1 MTERG
6 RRRLPAVLAQVFA
19 PIVAVPFVM
28 HAGWPWP
35 VLVPAAFFVGTLGWF
50 VGTGL
55 GHALARWL
63 RRVSYAPPGR
73 AVYPLLTLPPQ
84 EGAEAGGKGRSLARL
99 RQAGHPVPD
108 GFVVLARAFGGATGD
123 ALSDEAAR
131 EVDAALRKLTRRH
144 ADATFAVR
152 SSGLV
157 EDSAAASYA
166 GAFETELRVPA
177 DEVDSAVVRVRRSRH
192 AARVGAYAAAVGEP
206 SGDTSVPS
214 GRASPTSATNLA
226 GPAEARRDTGS
237 SSVPASPSA
246 STGSGQPGERA
257 EPSAPDAAVVVQ
269 RMIEPEHAGVL
280 FTANPL
286 TGDLRTMVGNVVAG
300 VGESLVAGDVSA
312 PEFTFDRP
320 DGRYE
325 GPDGLRPVARRLH
338 TEAHAVENTF
348 DGAVQDIEWA
358 SIGTRV
364 WILQARPVTT
374 MTGRNPR
381 TAERNDSLAGACLW
395 SATNLTEANPE
406 PQTPLTISLKTYLQD
421 HGGPSIKVKGREM
434 AGYIGGR
441 PYANLSVQ
449 ISAQGPKADPRAAYA
464 RLEPVWGRLPSGI
477 PIPTLPVSK
486 ADWKTEG
493 TRLLGAVVTLTRHKR
508 DIPAFLATNPDR
520 CRGARGRIA
529 ACATPAQL
537 LTAWETEI
545 RPGSLRAFWAV
556 IAATGQ
562 DQADV
567 ETELTA
573 LIGPDGAAALAGNLR
588 GLAGGGL
595 VSLGPALGLAEVQ
608 AGRLTREEY
617 LERFGHRGYNEVEL
631 AWPRPSE
638 DPGWLDEALSSATTA
653 AGAPTAAGGAGV
665 DRERAYDEALARLRD
680 EHPRAARGL
689 LRRLRRR
696 ARAAATREAVRS
708 EAVRWTGV
716 ERAFALRA
724 GELLGLGD
732 DVFLLTADEL
742 FAALGGAE
750 PRVDLGARR
759 AAYERSR
766 SLPPLPG
773 FIVGP
778 IDPFAWT
785 ADPGRRTDVFVAP
798 GLGAGSPDAEPTP
811 TEAVI
816 TGVPGALGV
825 VEGVV
830 RRLDRLDDQARLLPG
845 EVLVT
850 RLTNIGWTPVFP
862 RAAAIVTDL
871 GAPLSHAAIVARE
884 LGVPAVVGC
893 GDATARLRTGD
904 RVRIDGAH
912 GTVELLPPERP

>member
-19 PIVAVPFVM
+19 PIFAVPFVV
-28 HAGWPWP
+28 HSGWPWP
-35 VLVPAAFFVGTLGWF
+35 VLVPAALLVGTLGWF

-73 AVYPLLTLPPQ
+73 AVYSLLTLPPQ
-84 EGAEAGGKGRSLARL
+84 EEAEAGGKGRSLARL

-123 ALSDEAAR
+123 ALTDTAAR
-131 EVDAALRKLTRRH
+131 EIDAALRKLTRRH

-157 EDSAAASYA
+157 EDSATASYA

-177 DEVDSAVVRVRRSRH
+177 DEVAAAVVRVHRSRH
-192 AARVGAYAAAVGEP
+192 AARVGAYVAAVGE
-206 SGDTSVPS
+206 SCGDASVVSCPD
-214 GRASPTSATNLA
+214 GPTGATNPA
-226 GPAEARRDTGS
+226 GA
-237 SSVPASPSA
+237 
-246 STGSGQPGERA
+246 TGSGETDKRA
-257 EPSAPDAAVVVQ
+257 HQAPKAAVVVQ
-269 RMIEPEHAGVL
+269 RMIEAEHAGVL

-300 VGESLVAGDVSA
+300 VAESLVAGDVDA

-320 DGRYE
+320 DGRYR
-325 GPDGLRPVARRLH
+325 GPDGLRPAARRLH
-338 TEAHAVENTF
+338 AEAHAVENTF

-358 SIGTRV
+358 ATGTRV

-421 HGGPSIKVKGREM
+421 HGGPSIKVKGRQM

-441 PYANLSVQ
+441 PYANISVQ
-449 ISAQGPKADPRAAYA
+449 ISARGPKVAADPRAAYA
-464 RLEPVWGRLPSGI
+464 TLEPVWGRLPNGI
-477 PIPTLPVSK
+477 PIPTLPVST

-493 TRLLGAVVTLTRHKR
+493 TRLLGTVVTLTRHKR

-520 CRGARGRIA
+520 CRRARERIA
-529 ACATPAQL
+529 ACAAPAQL
-537 LTAWETEI
+537 LAAWETEL

-567 ETELTA
+567 ETELSA
-573 LIGPDGAAALAGNLR
+573 LVGPDDAAALTGNLG

-595 VSLGPALGLAEVQ
+595 ASLGPALGLAEVQ
-608 AGRLTREEY
+608 AGRMSRAEY

-638 DPGWLDEALSSATTA
+638 DPGWLEQALSSAPAKAGEA
-653 AGAPTAAGGAGV
+653 ADRADGAA
-665 DRERAYDEALARLRD
+665 DRQRAYDEALARLRRD
-680 EHPRAARGL
+680 HPRAARGL
-689 LRRLRRR
+689 QRRLRRR

-716 ERAFALRA
+716 ERAFALQA
-724 GELLGLGD
+724 GDLLGLGD
-732 DVFLLTADEL
+732 DVFLLSADEL

-750 PRVDLGARR
+750 PRVDLAARR

-778 IDPFAWT
+778 IDPVAWA
-785 ADPGRRTDVFVAP
+785 ADPDRRTDVFVAP
-798 GLGAGSPDAEPTP
+798 GFGVDEQPTP
-811 TEAVI
+811 QPEGAVI
-816 TGVPGALGV
+816 TGVPGVLGV

-830 RRLDRLDDQARLLPG
+830 RRLDRLDDQALLLPG

-904 RVRIDGAH
+904 RVRVDGAH
-912 GTVELLPPERP
+912 GTVELLSPERP

>member
-6 RRRLPAVLAQVFA
+6 RRLLPSVLAQVFA
-19 PIVAVPFVM
+19 PIVAVPFVL

-35 VLVPAAFFVGTLGWF
+35 VLVPAALLVGTLGWF

-55 GHALARWL
+55 GYALARWL
-63 RRVSYAPPGR
+63 RRVSFGRPGR

-84 EGAEAGGKGRSLARL
+84 EAEQAGGKGRSLARL

-108 GFVVLARAFGGATGD
+108 GFVVLARAFGGASGD
-123 ALSDEAAR
+123 ALSEEAGR
-131 EVDAALRKLTRRH
+131 EVDAELRKLTRRH
-144 ADATFAVR
+144 AAATFAVR

-177 DEVDSAVVRVRRSRH
+177 DEVAAAVVRVHRSRH
-192 AARVGAYAAAVGEP
+192 AARVGAYAAAVGES
-206 SGDTSVPS
+206 SGDASVVTCPA
-214 GRASPTSATNLA
+214 GPTGATNPA
-226 GPAEARRDTGS
+226 GP
-237 SSVPASPSA
+237 
-246 STGSGQPGERA
+246 TGSGEPDRRA
-257 EPSAPDAAVVVQ
+257 HQAPEAAVVVQ
-269 RMIEPEHAGVL
+269 RMIEAEYAGVL

-286 TGDLRTMVGNVVAG
+286 TGGLRTMVGNVVAG

-312 PEFTFDRP
+312 QEFTFDRP
-320 DGRYE
+320 DGRYR
-325 GPDGLRPVARRLH
+325 GPDGLRPAAQRLH
-338 TEAHAVENTF
+338 AEAHAVENTF

-358 SIGTRV
+358 AIGTRV
-364 WILQARPVTT
+364 WILQSRPVTT

-449 ISAQGPKADPRAAYA
+449 ISARGPKVAADPRAAYA
-464 RLEPVWGRLPSGI
+464 TLEPVWGRLPNGI
-477 PIPTLPVSK
+477 PIPTLPVST
-486 ADWKTEG
+486 ADWKAEG

-520 CRGARGRIA
+520 CRRARERIT

-537 LTAWETEI
+537 LTEWETEL

-567 ETELTA
+567 ETELSA
-573 LIGPDGAAALAGNLR
+573 LVGPDDAAALTGNL
-588 GLAGGGL
+588 GALAGGGL
-595 VSLGPALGLAEVQ
+595 ASLGPALGLAEVQ
-608 AGRLTREEY
+608 AGRMTRAEY

-638 DPGWLDEALSSATTA
+638 DPGWLDEALSSAPASSVGEPA
-653 AGAPTAAGGAGV
+653 A
-665 DRERAYDEALARLRD
+665 DRQRAYDEALARLCRD
-680 EHPRAARGL
+680 HPRAARGV

-724 GELLGLGD
+724 GDLLGLGD

-742 FAALGGAE
+742 FAALGGTE

-766 SLPPLPG
+766 TLPPLPG

-778 IDPFAWT
+778 IDPFAWA
-785 ADPGRRTDVFVAP
+785 ADPARRTDVFVAP
-798 GLGAGSPDAEPTP
+798 GLGVDGQPTP
-811 TEAVI
+811 ESQPTAQPEAAVI

-850 RLTNIGWTPVFP
+850 QLTNIGWTPVFP

-904 RVRIDGAH
+904 RVRVDGAR